1 MTDAG
6 DLPRLRRL
14 AVAGLRQAAS
24 AFDEA
29 VAAPLGGQ
37 ASPMAA
43 TRYRAAPEMTSAM
56 ESLRLSVDNELAVQ
70 ELVNMLIPAIEN
82 ALRNRRDFGA
92 L

>member
-1 MTDAG
+1 
-6 DLPRLRRL
+6 
-14 AVAGLRQAAS
+14 
-24 AFDEA
+24 
-29 VAAPLGGQ
+29 
-37 ASPMAA
+37 
-43 TRYRAAPEMTSAM
+43 MTSAM